1 MNIFI
6 LSFLIIAL
14 SNIYCYQKYLKHYNW
29 VYLRKKLSDKNINY
43 EEKNK
48 LKKHIFNDYKIRT
61 YLKVKKIK
69 ILNNI
74 SKKELCKYALVGLNE
89 AINNFNPNDK
99 INFAKHSDKYINKYL
114 IIGLYNLSPYKNE
127 NQFNY
132 NKWYDPYWN
141 CINTDLSPLNKK
153 IIQLKYNYIFDEI
166 RQTYIIARMFNTT
179 NENITDI
186 ITTSLNY
193 VYTKIK
199 AQNEFSDKLFLSK
212 LHI

>member
-6 LSFLIIAL
+6 LSFIIITL
-14 SNIYCYQKYLKHYNW
+14 SNIYCYQQYLKHYNW

-48 LKKHIFNDYKIRT
+48 LKKYIFNDYKIRT

-74 SKKELCKYALVGLNE
+74 SKKKLYEYALLGLNE

-114 IIGLYNLSPYKNE
+114 IIGLYILSPYKNE

-166 RQTYIIARMFNTT
+166 RQTYIIAKMFNTT

-212 LHI
+212 LHV